1 VKSSVTK
8 RSATRSIVFEYE
20 QCDGWV
26 IFIGNI
32 MPSKG
37 SFHSM
42 GEELQVNLTEIIER
56 VRSGK
61 VKNFKF

>member
-1 VKSSVTK
+1 MKSIVTK
-8 RSATRSIVFEYE
+8 RTATRSIVFEYE

-26 IFIGNI
+26 IFFGNI

-37 SFHSM
+37 SSHSM

-56 VRSGK
+56 VSSGK
-61 VKNFKF
+61 VENFKF